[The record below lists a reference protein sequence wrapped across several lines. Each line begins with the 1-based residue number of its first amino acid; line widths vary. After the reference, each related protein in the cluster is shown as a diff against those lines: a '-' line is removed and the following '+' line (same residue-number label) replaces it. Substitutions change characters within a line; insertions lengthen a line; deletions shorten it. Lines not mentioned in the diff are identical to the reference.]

1 MEKQKEQSIKADRL
15 VSIDALRGF
24 TMFMLV
30 AGGYILR
37 ALPEISD
44 NSFFR
49 MLYTQME
56 HVPWEGFRYYDL
68 IFPMFLFII
77 GLTLPF
83 SYKRRLESASGKG
96 ELYKHIFIR
105 TIILFIL
112 GLICFGYSDPELKYD
127 GEVIGYYG
135 VLQLLAVGYFFAS
148 LIMLNTSVRGVAIWA
163 GGIMIFYFL
172 IMKFI
177 PVPGYGAGDF
187 TREGNFNEY
196 ISKLVAANIGIKWR
210 ILLSPYMIPTVSTA
224 LLGVLT
230 GYWLQSDNSKEK
242 KARGMLISAIV
253 LLAAGLIWSIWFP
266 IIKNLWTSSYVLFA
280 GGLTMLNLVLFYWLI
295 DILKYQKWAFFFV
308 VVGTNAIT
316 IYMLTHVMNF
326 DNISYFFIYGI
337 RDTLGAAQ
345 SLVIA
350 LISASL
356 QWLLLYYL
364 YRNRYFIKL

>member
-1 MEKQKEQSIKADRL
+1 MEYQKEQSNKADRL

-30 AGGYILR
+30 GGGYILR

-44 NSFFR
+44 NAFFR
-49 MLYTQME
+49 MLKTQME

-77 GLTLPF
+77 GMALPF
-83 SYKRRLESASGKG
+83 SFKRRLVSATSKKA
-96 ELYKHIFIR
+96 LYRHIINR

-112 GLICFGYSDPELKYD
+112 GLICFGYWDPELKYE

-148 LIMLNTSVRGVAIWA
+148 LIMLNTSVRGVAAWA
-163 GGIMIFYFL
+163 GGIIIFYFL

-177 PVPGYGAGDF
+177 PVPEYGAGNF

-196 ISKLVAANIGIKWR
+196 VSKLVAENIGINWR

-230 GYWLQSDNSKEK
+230 GYWLQSDNTKEK
-242 KARGMLISAIV
+242 KALYMLVAAIV
-253 LLAAGLIWSIWFP
+253 LITAGLIWSLSFP
-266 IIKNLWTSSYVLFA
+266 IIKNLWTSSYVLFS
-280 GGLTMLNLVLFYWLI
+280 GGLTLLMFVLFYWLI
-295 DILKYQKWAFFFV
+295 DILKYQKWAFIFV

-316 IYMLTHVMNF
+316 IYMLTHVMSF

-337 RDTLGAAQ
+337 KESLGVYQ

-350 LISASL
+350 LISTTL
-356 QWLLLYYL
+356 EWLLLYYL
-364 YRNRYFIKL
+364 YKNRYFIKL

>member
-1 MEKQKEQSIKADRL
+1 MEMQAETSIKTDRL

-30 AGGYILR
+30 GGGNILR
-37 ALPEISD
+37 ALPKISD
-44 NSFFR
+44 NAFFR
-49 MLYTQME
+49 MLDAQME
-56 HVPWEGFRYYDL
+56 HVTWEGFRYYDL

-83 SYKRRLESASGKG
+83 SYKRRLKSASGKK
-96 ELYKHIFIR
+96 ELYKHILIR

-148 LIMLNTSVRGVAIWA
+148 LIMLNTSVRGVALWA

-177 PVPGYGAGDF
+177 PVPGFGAGNF

-230 GYWLQSDNSKEK
+230 GYWLQSENTKEK
-242 KARGMLISAIV
+242 KAIYMLIGAIA
-253 LLAAGLIWSIWFP
+253 LMAAGLIWSLSFP
-266 IIKNLWTSSYVLFA
+266 IIKNLWTSSYVLFSA
-280 GGLTMLNLVLFYWLI
+280 GLTLLQVVLFYWLI

-316 IYMLTHVMNF
+316 IYMLTHVMSF

-337 RDTLGAAQ
+337 RDSLGAAQ

-350 LISASL
+350 LISAAL
-356 QWLLLYYL
+356 EWLLLYYL

>member
-1 MEKQKEQSIKADRL
+1 MENQKDLAIKADRL

-30 AGGYILR
+30 GGGYILR

-44 NSFFR
+44 NAFFR
-49 MLYTQME
+49 MLDAQME
-56 HVPWEGFRYYDL
+56 HVPWEGFHYYDL

-77 GLTLPF
+77 GITLPF
-83 SYKRRLESASGKG
+83 SYKRRLEPAAGRK
-96 ELYKHIFIR
+96 ELYKHIIIR
-105 TIILFIL
+105 TVVLFIL

-135 VLQLLAVGYFFAS
+135 VLQLLAIGYFFSS
-148 LIMLNTSVRGVAIWA
+148 LIMLNTSKRGVAIWA
-163 GGIMIFYFL
+163 GGILIFYFL

-177 PVPGYGAGDF
+177 PVPGYGAGNF
-187 TREGNFNEY
+187 TMEGNFNEY
-196 ISKLVAANIGIKWR
+196 VSNLVTSNIGIKWR

-224 LLGVLT
+224 LIGVLT
-230 GYWLQSDNSKEK
+230 GYWLQSDKTKEK

-253 LLAAGLIWSIWFP
+253 LIAAGLIWSLSFP
-266 IIKNLWTSSYVLFA
+266 IVKNLWTSSYVLFSA
-280 GGLTMLNLVLFYWLI
+280 GLTLLQLVLFYWLI

-308 VVGTNAIT
+308 VVGANAIT
-316 IYMLTHVMNF
+316 IYMLTHVMSF

-337 RDTLGAAQ
+337 RDSLGAAQ

-350 LISASL
+350 LISAAL
-356 QWLLLYYL
+356 EWLLLYYL
-364 YRNRYFIKL
+364 YINRYFIKL

>member
-1 MEKQKEQSIKADRL
+1 MENQKGQTTKADRL

-30 AGGYILR
+30 GGGYILR
-37 ALPEISD
+37 ALPKFSD
-44 NSFFR
+44 NPFFR
-49 MLYTQME
+49 MLDSQME
-56 HVPWEGFRYYDL
+56 HVPWEGFHYYDL

-77 GLTLPF
+77 GMTLPF
-83 SYKRRLESASGKG
+83 SYKRRLESAASRK
-96 ELYKHIFIR
+96 ELYKHIITR
-105 TIILFIL
+105 TVILFIL

-148 LIMLNTSVRGVAIWA
+148 LIMLNTSVRGVAAWA

-177 PVPGYGAGDF
+177 PVPGYGSGNF

-196 ISKLVAANIGIKWR
+196 ISNLVAANIGIKWQ
-210 ILLSPYMIPTVSTA
+210 ILLSPYMIPTISTT

-230 GYWLQSDNSKEK
+230 GYWLQSDNTKEK

-253 LLAAGLIWSIWFP
+253 LLAAGLIWSVWFP

-280 GGLTMLNLVLFYWLI
+280 AGLNLLQLVLFYWLI

-326 DNISYFFIYGI
+326 GNISYFFIYGI
-337 RDTLGAAQ
+337 RDSLGAAE

-350 LISASL
+350 LISAAL
-356 QWLLLYYL
+356 EWLLLYYL
-364 YRNRYFIKL
+364 YINRYFIKL

>member
-1 MEKQKEQSIKADRL
+1 MEKQTEKTIKTDRL
-15 VSIDALRGF
+15 VSLDALRGF

-30 AGGYILR
+30 GGAYILR
-37 ALPEISD
+37 ALPKISD
-44 NSFFR
+44 NALFR
-49 MLYTQME
+49 MLNDQME
-56 HVPWEGFRYYDL
+56 HVPWEGFHYYDL

-83 SYKRRLESASGKG
+83 SYKRRLESASGKN
-96 ELYKHIFIR
+96 ELYKHILIR

-112 GLICFGYSDPELKYD
+112 GLICFGYSDPELKYE

-135 VLQLLAVGYFFAS
+135 VLQLLAFGYFFAS
-148 LIMLNTSVRGVAIWA
+148 LIMLNTSVRGVAVWA

-187 TREGNFNEY
+187 TKAGNFNEY
-196 ISKLVAANIGIKWR
+196 ISKIVASNIGIKWR
-210 ILLSPYMIPTVSTA
+210 ILLSPYMIPPVATT
-224 LLGVLT
+224 LLGVLA
-230 GYWLQSDNSKEK
+230 GYWLQSENSIEK
-242 KARGMLISAIV
+242 KALG
-253 LLAAGLIWSIWFP
+253 LLAAGVVFVVAGLIWSLWFP

-280 GGLTMLNLVLFYWLI
+280 GGLSLLQLALFYWLI

-308 VVGTNAIT
+308 VVGSNAIT
-316 IYMLTHVMNF
+316 IYMLTHVMSF

-337 RDTLGAAQ
+337 RESLGAAQ

-350 LISASL
+350 LISSAL
-356 QWLLLYYL
+356 EWLLLYYL
-364 YRNRYFIKL
+364 YKNRYFIKL

>member
-30 AGGYILR
+30 GGGYILR
-37 ALPEISD
+37 ALPEISG
-44 NSFFR
+44 NAFFR

-68 IFPMFLFII
+68 IFPVFLFII
-77 GLTLPF
+77 GMTLPF
-83 SYKRRLESASGKG
+83 SYKRRLESASGKR

-112 GLICFGYSDPELKYD
+112 GLICFGYSDPELKYE

-148 LIMLNTSVRGVAIWA
+148 IIMLNTSVRGVVLWA
-163 GGIMIFYFL
+163 GGIMIFYFI

-177 PVPGYGAGDF
+177 PVPGYGAGNF

-196 ISKLVAANIGIKWR
+196 ISKLVAANIGVKWR
-210 ILLSPYMIPTVSTA
+210 ILISPYMIPTISTA

-230 GYWLQSDNSKEK
+230 GYWLQSDNTKEK
-242 KARGMLISAIV
+242 KAMGMLISAIL
-253 LLAAGLIWSIWFP
+253 LLAAGLIWSVWFP

-280 GGLTMLNLVLFYWLI
+280 AGLTLLQLVLFYWLI
-295 DILKYQKWAFFFV
+295 DILKFHKWAFFFV
-308 VVGTNAIT
+308 VVGANAIT
-316 IYMLTHVMNF
+316 IYMLTHVMSF

-337 RDTLGAAQ
+337 RESLGAAQ

-350 LISASL
+350 LISAAL
-356 QWLLLYYL
+356 EWLLLYYL